1 MGVEFMTLYRENGNG
16 ASGVGNRLQMMIK
29 YLF

>member
-1 MGVEFMTLYRENGNG
+1 MTLYRENGNG
-16 ASGVGNRLQMMIK
+16 ESGVGNRLQMMIK